1 MKLATTRSMRL
12 TVISDYSPSGIM
24 TSSMDANTRDCR
36 LANTLSTACV
46 ILLEIYATGAQHPTF
61 GNFPRYSPLHICLTG
76 TGTVMWNPRPISQKS
91 RSWFSQSFD
100 YHASTHTLE
109 LRGDVW
115 ASTASKTSQAGG
127 IPRPTLRLGV
137 RFCRTSQLTSS
148 TYPGSNGSSSATL
161 RYHLPRNSR

>member
-36 LANTLSTACV
+36 LANTLSTAFV

-61 GNFPRYSPLHICLTG
+61 GNFPRYSPLHISLTAI
-76 TGTVMWNPRPISQKS
+76 GTVMLDPRAISQKS

-100 YHASTHTLE
+100 YHASTHALE

-115 ASTASKTSQAGG
+115 ASTTSETTQAAG
-127 IPRPTLRLGV
+127 IPRPSLWLGV
-137 RFCRTSQLTSS
+137 RFYRTSHATSS
-148 TYPGSNGSSSATL
+148 TY
-161 RYHLPRNSR
+161 